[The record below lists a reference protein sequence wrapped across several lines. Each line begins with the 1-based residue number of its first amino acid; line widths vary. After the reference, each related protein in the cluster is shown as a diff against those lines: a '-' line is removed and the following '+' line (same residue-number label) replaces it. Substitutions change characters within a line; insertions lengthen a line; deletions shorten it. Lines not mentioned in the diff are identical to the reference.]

1 MKREDELFE
10 ACRILFGADV
20 MLSRD
25 FLAYLRQEGITSAFR
40 KKAMEIHP
48 DKALISGFSR
58 NECQQ
63 EFVLLQSARKIL
75 SEYIISREIA
85 PQASPQIESVE
96 RNGSLSPI
104 TLPERKLPLGRFLY
118 HMGIIQWRQ
127 LIQAL
132 AWQKSGRPKIGE
144 LGVLQGYLERNS
156 VGIILKSCG
165 VNGSFGL
172 TARKLGLLT
181 GEGVR
186 ELLLRQKRQQKK
198 IGQFFVEKGVLS
210 GVDLDLL
217 IEQLRKHNRNA
228 DITGK
233 VE

>member
-10 ACRILFGADV
+10 ACRILFGADIV
-20 MLSRD
+20 LSWD
-25 FLAYLRQEGITSAFR
+25 FLAYLQEEGITSAFR
-40 KKAMEIHP
+40 KKAMAIHP
-48 DKALISGFSR
+48 DKALLSGLSR
-58 NECQQ
+58 KKCQQ

-75 SEYIISREIA
+75 CEYILSRQIP
-85 PQASPQIESVE
+85 PQTSQQTEPVE
-96 RNGSLSPI
+96 RNGFPSPV
-104 TLPERKLPLGRFLY
+104 TLPERKLLFGRFLY

-156 VGIILKSCG
+156 VGIILKSSG

-181 GEGVR
+181 GEEVR

-198 IGQFFVEKGVLS
+198 IGQFFVEKGVVS
-210 GVDLDLL
+210 GVELDLL
-217 IEQLRKHNRNA
+217 LEQWRKHNRNA
-228 DITGK
+228 DNFPK
-233 VE
+233 R

>member
-1 MKREDELFE
+1 MKEENELFE
-10 ACRILFGADV
+10 ACRILFGADIV
-20 MLSRD
+20 LSRD
-25 FLAYLRQEGITSAFR
+25 FLAYLREEGITSAFR

-48 DKALISGFSR
+48 DKALFSGFSR
-58 NECQQ
+58 EECQQ
-63 EFVLLQSARKIL
+63 EFVLLQSARKTL
-75 SEYIISREIA
+75 CEYIISRQIP
-85 PQASPQIESVE
+85 PQASQQTEPVE
-96 RNGSLSPI
+96 RNGFPFPV
-104 TLPERKLPLGRFLY
+104 TLPERKLLFGRFLY

-156 VGIILKSCG
+156 VGIILKSSG

-181 GEGVR
+181 GEEVR

-198 IGQFFVEKGVLS
+198 IGQFFVENGVLS
-210 GVDLDLL
+210 GVELDLL
-217 IEQLRKHNRNA
+217 LDQWRKHNRNA
-228 DITGK
+228 DSFPK
-233 VE
+233 R